1 MVIGDRIVTETSS
14 HEIVVTGLVVV
25 DVLVQLPESVIPN
38 EKHEVRSLNITGG
51 GPAANASATLA
62 SLGWKTAHVARIGD
76 NTIGRI
82 ARAEMERCGISRDL
96 LIDDLHARP
105 GVSVVQVNPAT
116 GERTVFYNLTGYRFL
131 RREDIPADAIRTA
144 KLVLVD
150 GYEAEA
156 ASTVLESAAKHGI
169 PSVLDIEAG
178 DPETLLKLLA
188 HAGHAILPIE
198 GARRLTGE
206 TGTAEVLRQL
216 ARHTRAQLIVT
227 DGTEGSWAL
236 TPDGVHHQ
244 PAFSVRALDTTGCGD
259 AYHGAYASALL
270 DGLPLPLRMEFAS
283 WIAAKVALQFGGR
296 TALPTRATLAREDSA
311 PLSPELRAH
320 ILKQCHEGTTKE

>member
-1 MVIGDRIVTETSS
+1 
-14 HEIVVTGLVVV
+14 VVTGLVVV
-25 DVLVQLPESVIPN
+25 DVLVQLPEAVTPN
-38 EKHEVRSLNITGG
+38 DKHEVRSLNITGG

-62 SLGWKTAHVARIGD
+62 SLGWKTAHVARIGHD
-76 NTIGRI
+76 TVGRI
-82 ARAEMERCGISRDL
+82 ARAEMERCGIGRDL
-96 LIDDLHARP
+96 LIDDPDARP
-105 GVSVVQVNPAT
+105 GVAVVQIHPST

-131 RREDIPADAIRTA
+131 RRADIPADAIRAA

-156 ASTVLESAAKHGI
+156 ALAVLESAATHGI

-178 DPETLLKLLA
+178 EPETLLKLLA
-188 HAGHAILPIE
+188 LAGHAILPIE

-206 TGTAEVLRQL
+206 HRPAEVLRQL

-236 TPDGVHHQ
+236 TPGGIHHQ
-244 PAFSVRALDTTGCGD
+244 PALPVRALDTTGCGD

-270 DGLPLPLRMEFAS
+270 DGLSLPLRMEFAS

-296 TALPTRATLAREDSA
+296 TGLPTRATLAREDPA
-311 PLSPELRAH
+311 LLSPELRAH
-320 ILKQCHEGTTKE
+320 VLKQCHEGKSQE